1 MHDMLCEASD
11 LDAVLR
17 PQHTVLLLKA
27 AGHQPRPASGHASP
41 YAQPLATPL
50 CLSCRLVGSP
60 ITIEY
65 FPLKPGNKALVDQLW
80 ALYLKNG
87 RRHGFHVL
95 SRGDFY
101 RIHLGGTPG
110 LTLMLA
116 RVSFWWRR
124 QGSWIPTRVGF

>member
-1 MHDMLCEASD
+1 M
-11 LDAVLR
+11 
-17 PQHTVLLLKA
+17 
-27 AGHQPRPASGHASP
+27 
-41 YAQPLATPL
+41 
-50 CLSCRLVGSP
+50 SCRLVGSP
-60 ITIEY
+60 VTIEY

-95 SRGDFY
+95 SRADFY

-116 RVSFWWRR
+116 RVSCCGDGRGQGTHCAGYKGYKSVGRR
-124 QGSWIPTRVGF
+124 RCADKLVTCMQPGNA